1 MFVWKVM
8 DGPYCLDDLPFEE
21 QMLEAA
27 QEAGFVYWYHVM
39 ATETLESEPFYTEIW
54 FETFN
59 DAYDFAKEVQVSM
72 EPLEIP
78 DEP

>member
-27 QEAGFVYWYHVM
+27 QEAGFVYW
-39 ATETLESEPFYTEIW
+39 
-54 FETFN
+54 
-59 DAYDFAKEVQVSM
+59 
-72 EPLEIP
+72 
-78 DEP
+78 